1 MPLRAHS
8 RRANRSWFPAVR
20 ARLAL
25 LARALNALEIPR
37 MPLTRTTLAVALSM
51 VFMQTCGF
59 AAPPLSMTDGVAQVS
74 VQESN
79 AWVEINKAAFERN
92 IRTLQ
97 AALGNH
103 SKICAI
109 LKADAYGHGIGLLM
123 PSVIK
128 MGVPCV
134 GIASNDEARV
144 VRASGFKGQLV
155 RVRAASMGELEAALP
170 YNMEELAG
178 NLQLAQQADALAQKA
193 GRPLVVHLTLNA
205 GGMSRN
211 GLDLATEQGRQEA
224 LAITQL
230 PNLRVV
236 AIMTHFAEEDAADVR
251 KGLATFNQ
259 QADWLINEAKLDRKA
274 ITLHTANSFA
284 TLEVPESRLDMV
296 RTGGLLFGD
305 TVPTFTEYQRVMQ
318 FKTRVASVNSYPKG
332 NTVGYDRTYT
342 LTRDSKLANITVG
355 YSDGYR
361 RAFTN
366 KGFVLI
372 NGQRVPVVGKVSMNT
387 LMVDVTDVPTVKSG
401 DEVVLFG
408 KQGSAQITQAET
420 EDINDALLADLY
432 TVWGNSNP
440 KVIVND

>member
-1 MPLRAHS
+1 MLFS
-8 RRANRSWFPAVR
+8 RT
-20 ARLAL
+20 L
-25 LARALNALEIPR
+25 
-37 MPLTRTTLAVALSM
+37 LAVALSTALI
-51 VFMQTCGF
+51 QTTGF
-59 AAPPLSMTDGVAQVS
+59 AAPPLTMIDGVAQVS
-74 VQESN
+74 EQTSN

-97 AALGNH
+97 LALADR
-103 SKICAI
+103 SQICAI

-134 GIASNDEARV
+134 GIASNEEARV

-155 RVRAASMGELEAALP
+155 RVRAASLSEVEAALP
-170 YNMEELAG
+170 YGMEELAG
-178 NLQLAQQADALAQKA
+178 NLAFVQQADALAAKA
-193 GRPLVVHLTLNA
+193 GRKLVVHLTLNA

-211 GLDLATEQGRQEA
+211 GLDLNSEQGRLDA

-230 PNLRVV
+230 PNVQV
-236 AIMTHFAEEDAADVR
+236 KAIMTHFAVEDAADVR
-251 KGLATFNQ
+251 KGLNVFNE
-259 QADWLINEAKLDRKA
+259 QAAWVLKEAKLDRKA
-274 ITLHTANSFA
+274 VTLHVANSFA

-305 TVPTFTEYQRVMQ
+305 TVPSHTEYRRVMQ
-318 FKTRVASVNSYPKG
+318 FKSRVASVNHYAAG
-332 NTVGYDRTYT
+332 NTVGYDRTFT
-342 LTRDSKLANITVG
+342 LKRDSKLANVTVG

-366 KGFVLI
+366 KGIVLI

-387 LMVDVTDVPTVKSG
+387 VIVDVTDVPSVKSG

-408 KQGSAQITQAET
+408 KQGSAEISQAET

-440 KVIVND
+440 KILVND